1 MQKRVAIYKRK
12 LSPLDGS
19 KLRPQSCAYLVW
31 DTLQR
36 GLALQVQPSGYRA
49 FKFIYRHQGRSRW
62 FHIGAADAIGLA
74 DARRMAATM
83 MLEVLHGRDPAAERR
98 AGRASITFGALAARY
113 QQEFAR
119 KRNRSWAEAARL
131 VGRYVTPQ
139 WGNLAAASISRS
151 DVRTLFNGLS
161 TRAPVLANLILANVS
176 AIFSWSVK
184 QELLTINPCIG
195 IERNATQ
202 ARERVLSDA
211 EVALFW
217 RAFGN
222 AGLPGTALQILLLTG
237 QRPGEVSHMCFEHLE
252 AGWWNMPGA
261 PDAATGWPG
270 TKNGESHRVWLPT
283 RVRELMAELDG
294 ESTGFV
300 FSQPPDLATT
310 MRDIVKR
317 LGVPRLTPHDLRR
330 THGTTITGLGFGR
343 DAMNRVQNHREGG
356 ISSVYD
362 RHGYADENKRVME
375 AVAAKLIALAEGAV
389 TANVVT
395 LTTVP
400 R

>member
-1 MQKRVAIYKRK
+1 MQKRKCK
-12 LSPLDGS
+12 LTALNVFKFKPEDD
-19 KLRPQSCAYLVW
+19 AYLVW

-36 GLALQVQPSGYRA
+36 WFAVQIQPTGHRTY
-49 FKFIYRHQGRSRW
+49 KCIYNFRNRTRW
-62 FHIGAADAIGLA
+62 YTIGPTDGIGLA
-74 DARRMAATM
+74 DARKMAAEL
-83 MLEVLHGRDPAAERR
+83 MLQVLNGKDPAAERR

-113 QQEFAR
+113 QQEHAR

-139 WGNLAAASISRS
+139 WENLAAASISRS

-161 TRAPVLANLILANVS
+161 ARAPVLANLILANVS

-184 QELLTINPCIG
+184 QELLSINPCIG

-202 ARERVLSDA
+202 SRERVLADN
-211 EVALFW
+211 EIALFW
-217 RAFGN
+217 REFCN
-222 AGLPGTALQILLLTG
+222 AGLSGLALQVLLLTG
-237 QRPGEVSHMCFEHLE
+237 QRPGEVSNMQFEHI
-252 AGWWNMPGA
+252 ADGWWTLPGTA
-261 PDAATGWPG
+261 DAATGWPG
-270 TKNGESHRVWLPT
+270 TKNGQSHRVWLPT
-283 RVRELMAELDG
+283 RVRELITELHG
-294 ESTGFV
+294 EGTGFV
-300 FSQPPDLATT
+300 FSQPPDIAAT

-317 LGVPRLTPHDLRR
+317 LGVPRATPHDLRR

-343 DAMNRVQNHREGG
+343 DAMDRIQNHKKGG

-362 RHGYADENKRVME
+362 RYEYAEENKRVME
-375 AVAAKLIALAEGAV
+375 ATAAKVIVLAEGAA

-395 LTTVP
+395 LTVP